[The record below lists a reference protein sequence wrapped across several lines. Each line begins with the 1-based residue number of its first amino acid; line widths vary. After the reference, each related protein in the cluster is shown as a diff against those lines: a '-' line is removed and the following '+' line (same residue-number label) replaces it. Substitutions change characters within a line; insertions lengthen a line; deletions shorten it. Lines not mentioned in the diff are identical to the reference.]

1 MGIVRTEAEY
11 KGGDDLSPSF
21 LIEYEL
27 KRTMTH
33 ASVFSGIGGPEVA
46 AAMLGWQNLFHCE
59 INPFGRQVLDYWFP
73 NAESYED
80 ITTTDFSK
88 WRGRVDVLTGGFP
101 CQPFSYAG
109 RRRGAEDD
117 RYLWPSMYRAIDEIQ
132 PTWVV
137 AENVAG
143 ILTMVEQGEVSKV
156 AGTATL
162 FDAFDDLRGRYE
174 LRETF
179 TLQRICTDLESHGYA
194 VQPVLV
200 PACAVGAPHRRDRVF
215 IVARRLKDTDLSGR
229 PIRRSG
235 EGCEEHG
242 DGRTAEHASS
252 GRDEMPNDTPRTA
265 ENERRCLASDGGC
278 TSADTDNER
287 QPRRCSKDSRGRTDT
302 SAIEQGELQRESE
315 RCGSSG
321 TTPHPDSHRGC
332 EVDEHMESELADG
345 AKPVS
350 NGGQRNVADT
360 RHAGLQEARPEQPT
374 AGHRGFGVRTGEWVE
389 RFGRGEEIGSRW
401 QDFPSVSPVH
411 RGNDGLPFDV
421 DDLSISEGKWRTEA
435 LKAYGNAIVPQVMY
449 EIFRAIEQVET
460 HKNG

>member
-1 MGIVRTEAEY
+1 
-11 KGGDDLSPSF
+11 
-21 LIEYEL
+21 
-27 KRTMTH
+27 MTH

-46 AAMLGWQNLFHCE
+46 ATMLGWENLFHCE
-59 INPFGRQVLDYWFP
+59 INPFGRRVLDYWYP
-73 NAESYED
+73 QSKSYED
-80 ITTTDFSK
+80 ITRTDFTE

-156 AGTATL
+156 AGSASL
-162 FDAFDDLRGRYE
+162 FDAFDDLRGRFE

-179 TLQRICTDLESHGYA
+179 TLQRICSDLESHGYA

-215 IVARRLKDTDLSGR
+215 IVARRMVADSEHVRLQHDAGRGEQAADIGTQSRGGQDVLSEQIQRIATISEGR
-229 PIRRSG
+229 PTTIPR
-235 EGCEEHG
+235 
-242 DGRTAEHASS
+242 HA
-252 GRDEMPNDTPRTA
+252 
-265 ENERRCLASDGGC
+265 
-278 TSADTDNER
+278 
-287 QPRRCSKDSRGRTDT
+287 
-302 SAIEQGELQRESE
+302 
-315 RCGSSG
+315 
-321 TTPHPDSHRGC
+321 PHPDSHQGC

-350 NGGQRNVADT
+350 NGGQRDVADT
-360 RHAGLQEARPEQPT
+360 DNTRLEGRDQSGREEGGQRLHLWRHF
-374 AGHRGFGVRTGEWVE
+374 AGHGDEG
-389 RFGRGEEIGSRW
+389 GEEGICGERW
-401 QDFPSVSPVH
+401 QNFPSVSPVH

-421 DDLSISEGKWRTEA
+421 DRLTLSFGKWRTEA

-449 EIFRAIEQVET
+449 EIFRAIEIVEQR
-460 HKNG
+460 

>member
-1 MGIVRTEAEY
+1 
-11 KGGDDLSPSF
+11 
-21 LIEYEL
+21 
-27 KRTMTH
+27 MTH

-46 AAMLGWQNLFHCE
+46 ATMLGWENLFHCE
-59 INPFGRQVLDYWFP
+59 INPFGRQVLDYWYP
-73 NAESYED
+73 NSKSYED
-80 ITTTDFSK
+80 ITTTDFTE

-162 FDAFDDLRGRYE
+162 FDAFDDLRGRFE

-215 IVARRLKDTDLSGR
+215 IVARRVTADT
-229 PIRRSG
+229 RSG
-235 EGCEEHG
+235 GQSAPEQQGERERTQVQQQSGEQSQHGIGRHGNARTTPDTSEPRAEGM
-242 DGRTAEHASS
+242 RQ
-252 GRDEMPNDTPRTA
+252 
-265 ENERRCLASDGGC
+265 ERQDQIHRPQSI
-278 TSADTDNER
+278 ADTDGWRGFEVEESIRLKLANGYGLECSCGQRPTAYAKCARLER
-287 QPRRCSKDSRGRTDT
+287 QDESRSEESGERLHIRRDPAGCS
-302 SAIEQGELQRESE
+302 GEDGIGGCCRWMWLED
-315 RCGSSG
+315 GSW
-321 TTPHPDSHRGC
+321 
-332 EVDEHMESELADG
+332 L
-345 AKPVS
+345 
-350 NGGQRNVADT
+350 
-360 RHAGLQEARPEQPT
+360 PT
-374 AGHRGFGVRTGEWVE
+374 
-389 RFGRGEEIGSRW
+389 
-401 QDFPSVSPVH
+401 QSPIH

-421 DDLSISEGKWRTEA
+421 DRLTLSFGKWRTEA

-449 EIFRAIEQVET
+449 EIFRAIEIVEQQ
-460 HKNG
+460 NNEL